1 MPLIKRGIAVGD
13 TGADFDA
20 FVVRRYAALVRF
32 GYVLTGNRASAE
44 DLVQNALFRTYRRWQ
59 HLDAKDDPTAYVRKA
74 MVNAHISWAR
84 LLSAREQFFAEPPE
98 RPGGRRATSRDCTC
112 GASSP
117 PCRPGCAPSWS
128 CASTRTCPKSKP
140 RGCWAV
146 RSEPSR
152 ARTSRGLARLRRELS
167 QPESTLTP
175 PGPTAA
181 RSRRLGGEKRIR
193 ADKSFIK
200 KPFVAMEES

>member
-1 MPLIKRGIAVGD
+1 MPLIKRGVAVDD

-59 HLDAKDDPTAYVRKA
+59 HLDAKDDPSAYVRKA
-74 MVNAHISWAR
+74 MVNAHISWTR

-98 RPGGRRATSRDCTC
+98 RPGGEGGDVEGLHMWRQLATLPARMRAVLVLRFYEDLSEVETARVL
-112 GASSP
+112 
-117 PCRPGCAPSWS
+117 GCSVG
-128 CASTRTCPKSKP
+128 TVKSQ
-140 RGCWAV
+140 
-146 RSEPSR
+146 
-152 ARTSRGLARLRRELS
+152 TSRGLARLRRELS
-167 QPESTLTP
+167 QPEPALTP

-181 RSRRLGGEKRIR
+181 RSRRLGGENRIR
-193 ADKSFIK
+193 TDKSFIRQ
-200 KPFVAMEES
+200 PFVAMEES